1 MDSSS
6 LGYNYCYFQTI
17 EKESGEGLPI
27 SVISLEFGLLGPGVW
42 DLRLW
47 QELAFRSRFPI

>member
-42 DLRLW
+42 DLRLR